1 MKQSFTKLIG
11 LCCTLSLTGL
21 SYAQEDVTATYLNN
35 PSFEADAGL
44 CTQDSEDK
52 VTESSDGLRGW
63 NIKPS
68 GWNITPPSEGKSLLI
83 NKDCFTDNGFG
94 PTTIADGDYAYYQR
108 FGWGSASSV
117 LSQATTKKLAAGE
130 YELTFVTKAFAANGA
145 TSFANINI
153 YDEADKSLGNTSF
166 ICEAAP
172 EHNNVMTNSEWTTHS
187 IKFIVDAD
195 TKITITAEM
204 SWGNGGSQ
212 IAYDNFKLT
221 KLPDGSYDP
230 DAPVIEGD
238 TEDKVSSPT
247 EGVITHDFVSE
258 TDMQKDLLQMLAN
271 SMQYAKN
278 IWFDCKDPNSKNEVC
293 GYFKAK
299 SAGQN
304 NEDGVRTNADF
315 SMICAFVYKYGKDK
329 VTLPAGM
336 TWDEVKDMA
345 MKSLVFG
352 YSTHKANKF
361 KITSNNAYWGS
372 VSSNDHV
379 WESSLWAMSLAYASH
394 FLSDEL
400 SEAQKTYV
408 YNMIKAE
415 CNYELQRSIPTGY
428 NGDTKAEENGWETNI
443 LACALGLYPN
453 DALAPQWFARLR
465 EFAINCYSQIDDAN
479 NNTVIDPEYDQT
491 TVKDLY
497 KGKNLY
503 DDYTLQN
510 HNYFHTSYQNVVM
523 QELGESYLAL
533 KLFQGEN
540 EKWKTNALM
549 HNNQNVMDEV
559 LCQLALADGE
569 LAMPNGND
577 WSMFL
582 YDQITSY
589 TTAACFL
596 RDPNAL
602 LLENLAYK
610 NIKARQTTTS
620 DGSWLLNSDIGPRRM
635 GVEGHRVM
643 MTYLMHELASTN
655 DLQPTTWSD
664 FSKKYE
670 AAKLFTSQNI
680 IRANTKDR
688 FSVFSWSNGLKSYTG
703 YIAAN
708 NPDKNKIIVPYKA
721 NNTGNIIG
729 WYTVNGKGTNA
740 SPLVSGIYNLEGNSY
755 TMNGKL
761 STNDNSLENNFTLY
775 STPGNAFIY
784 MDYVI
789 GKTSGTIT
797 SEQGGL
803 MAISV
808 DPFTKEQR
816 TLYYDNGR
824 FQSDGKQLKDF
835 KSQWVNIDNQVGII
849 TSDAENNMAFG
860 NRELNSSIYLAKIYP
875 SYNSQIQNFTKDQIV
890 DRRHIVYYSNINA
903 DLTKELSGKIYSLT
917 NKVPEGWNGVI
928 VTDTDN
934 ALYLLMSNYCGDIS
948 CTLND
953 ISTENGAPVFTAIT
967 TIKEDKASATF
978 RCDANHSVANSLRVF
993 VKGNDLQ
1000 AWQAENDSCA
1010 AYINNAGSNE
1020 QTANV
1025 TILYNGQNLNA
1036 EVPVKAAS
1044 CVLVSVKDGVI
1055 VYEDTEIKEDKESF
1069 RDVTALFLKNPSFEE
1084 DKTYGKTGSVTLGST
1099 TYNPCYIN
1107 DVPAVNSKWA
1117 QILPI
1122 EGWTNGNEL
1131 VSTGGSNFC
1140 VLYSMPYSTTMYCV
1154 SPSNVGNSA
1163 SIMAEPAINENCG
1176 ERCLSVLNSWDSGL
1190 NRITQKV
1197 TLPAGEYKLKFL
1209 MQYVCPNEMRH
1220 TGNDIITTT
1229 SDNINYSYCGI
1240 SYNGKSDYRY
1250 PQYANNWEE
1259 IVCPFT
1265 LDEPTEVTISMGLKT
1280 TASVGA
1286 ANNTRLYIDNVRL
1299 YSKEEVKTFEASVYN
1314 GTETPTKVL
1323 ITQNGNMEL
1332 EDNAIAY
1339 VESPEF
1345 TPSPDAQN
1353 IIVKQENGTY
1363 VCQNLTLT
1371 DKKAFYAP
1379 TDFTASKISYRYS
1392 HDYDCTWG
1400 ALVVPFALDATMIDE
1415 EDVTLYQPA
1424 TVVNDNFAKDEAY
1437 LSVQPLSSSLP
1448 ANTPVVFQTATQ
1460 GEDLHITAND
1470 INISATPQE
1479 MKTVITQDGYTLY
1492 GTYQPIS
1499 SIRQGDF
1506 ILDADKFIA
1515 TDSENTKLSPF
1526 RCYITAPADAEGIVT
1541 LKPHIGEVTGVHTV
1555 SADNANTDIHNINGM
1570 LIRHNVSPAEITD
1583 KLPDGIYIINGK
1595 KVHVQ

>member
-11 LCCTLSLTGL
+11 LCYTLSLAGL
-21 SYAQEDVTATYLNN
+21 SYAQENVTADYLNN
-35 PSFEADAGL
+35 PSFEADADL
-44 CTQDSEDK
+44 CNSNNQVS
-52 VTESSDGLRGW
+52 ESSDGLRGW
-63 NIKPS
+63 NVNPS
-68 GWNITPPSEGKSLLI
+68 GWSINPPSGGKSLLI
-83 NKDCFTDNGFG
+83 NQDCFTDNGFG
-94 PTTIADGDYAYYQR
+94 KTTIPDGSYAYYQR
-108 FGWGSASSV
+108 YGWGSASSS
-117 LSQATTKKLAAGE
+117 LSQTTTKALSAGE
-130 YELTFVTKAFAANGA
+130 YELTFATKAFAANNA
-145 TSFANINI
+145 STTASINV
-153 YDEADKSLGNTSF
+153 YDSSNKSLGNTSF
-166 ICEAAP
+166 VCEAGST
-172 EHNNVMTNSEWTTHS
+172 NIMTNSEWTTQS
-187 IKFIVDAD
+187 IKFIIDTD
-195 TKITITAEM
+195 TKITITAQM

-221 KLPDGSYDP
+221 KLPEGSYDP
-230 DAPVIEGD
+230 DAPVVEGD
-238 TEDKVSSPT
+238 TEDNVSSPT
-247 EGVITHDFVSE
+247 EGVITHDFVAE
-258 TDMQKDLLQMLAN
+258 EDMQKDLLQMLAN
-271 SMQYAKN
+271 SMTYAKN
-278 IWFDCKDPNSKNEVC
+278 IWYNCVSPNNKNEAC
-293 GYFKAK
+293 GYFQAN

-329 VTLPAGM
+329 VTLPAGI

-345 MKSLVFG
+345 MKSLIFG

-372 VSSNDHV
+372 VSASDCV

-394 FLSDEL
+394 FLSDDL
-400 SEAQKTYV
+400 SDTQKTYI

-479 NNTVIDPEYDQT
+479 NNTVIDPDYDQT

-549 HNNQNVMDEV
+549 HNNQKVMDEV

-589 TTAACFL
+589 TTMACFL

-610 NIKARQTTTS
+610 NIKARQTTTA

-643 MTYLMHELASTN
+643 MTYLMHEMATTDN
-655 DLQPTTWSD
+655 LQPTTWSD

-670 AAKLFTSQNI
+670 TAKLFTSQNI
-680 IRANTKDR
+680 VRANTKDR
-688 FSVFSWSNGLKSYTG
+688 FSVFSWSTGLNSYTG

-721 NNTGNIIG
+721 NNTGNILG

-784 MDYVI
+784 MDYVV
-789 GKTSGTIT
+789 GKTSGSIT
-797 SEQGGL
+797 SESGGL

-816 TLYYDNGR
+816 TIYSDYGR
-824 FQSDGKQLKDF
+824 FQSNGAQLRDF

-849 TSDAENNMAFG
+849 TSDTENNMAFG

-875 SYNSQIQNFTKDQIV
+875 SYSNNVQNFTKDQVI
-890 DRRHIVYYSNINA
+890 DRRHIVYYSNIDA
-903 DLTKELSGKIYSLT
+903 DMTKELSGKIYSLT
-917 NKVPEGWNGVI
+917 DKVPEGWNGVI
-928 VTDTDN
+928 VTDTDST
-934 ALYLLMSNYCGDIS
+934 LYLLMSNYCGNIS
-948 CTLND
+948 CSLSD
-953 ISTENGAPVFTAIT
+953 ITTANGAPVFTAIT
-967 TIKEDKASATF
+967 AINEDKASATF
-978 RCDANHSVANSLRVF
+978 RCDANHSVANSLHIF
-993 VKGNDLQ
+993 IKGSGIQ

-1010 AYINNAGSNE
+1010 AYIDNPGDAE
-1020 QTANV
+1020 QVANV
-1025 TILYNGQNLNA
+1025 TILYNGEKLNA
-1036 EVPVKAAS
+1036 NIPVDANS
-1044 CVLVSVKDGVI
+1044 RVFVSVKDGSI
-1055 VYEDTEIKEDKESF
+1055 IYEDALIKDEEENF
-1069 RDVTALFLKNPSFEE
+1069 HDVTALFLKNPSFEE
-1084 DKTYGKTGSVTLGST
+1084 DNTYGKTGSVTLGGT
-1099 TYNPCYIN
+1099 TYTPCYIN
-1107 DVPAVNSKWA
+1107 DVPAIDRRWA

-1122 EGWTNGNEL
+1122 KGWTNGNEL

-1140 VLYSMPYSTTMYCV
+1140 LLYSMPYSTTMYCV

-1163 SIMAEPAINENCG
+1163 SIMATPAMDENCG
-1176 ERCLSVLNSWDSGL
+1176 ERCLSILNSWDAGL
-1190 NRITQKV
+1190 NRITQTF

-1209 MQYVCPNEMRH
+1209 MQYVCQNEMRH
-1220 TGNDIITTT
+1220 TGNDVITTT
-1229 SDNINYSYCGI
+1229 SDNINYSFCGI
-1240 SYNGKSDYRY
+1240 SYNGKTDYHY

-1259 IVCPFT
+1259 IVCPFI
-1265 LDEPTEVTISMGLKT
+1265 LDEATEVTVSMGLKT

-1286 ANNTRLYIDNVRL
+1286 ANNTRLYIDNIRL
-1299 YSKEEVKTFEASVYN
+1299 YSKDEIKTFEASIYN
-1314 GTETPTKVL
+1314 GTNSPITTTV
-1323 ITQNGNMEL
+1323 TQNGNINL
-1332 EDNAIAY
+1332 EGNAIACIDD
-1339 VESPEF
+1339 PEY
-1345 TPSPDAQN
+1345 TPDANAKN

-1363 VCQNLTLT
+1363 ICPNLVLT
-1371 DKKAFYAP
+1371 DKEPFYTP
-1379 TDFTASKISYRYS
+1379 VDFTATKTEYTFNQ
-1392 HDYDCTWG
+1392 DEDCQWG
-1400 ALVVPFALDATMIDE
+1400 TLVLPFDLNTTMLSDE
-1415 EDVTLYQPA
+1415 NTVLYQP
-1424 TVVNDNFAKDEAY
+1424 TSVVPNNTANNEAY
-1437 LSVQPLSSSLP
+1437 LVVQPISTSQP
-1448 ANTPVVFQTATQ
+1448 ANTPFLFQTQ
-1460 GEDLHITAND
+1460 DKGEDVKITAID
-1470 INISATPQE
+1470 SKINTTPTE
-1479 MKTVITQDGYTLY
+1479 LTTTIGENGYSLC
-1492 GTYQPIS
+1492 GTYQTVS
-1499 SIRQGDF
+1499 SFEQNNNF
-1506 ILDADKFIA
+1506 ILKEDKFNIA
-1515 TDSENTKLSPF
+1515 STDNIKLSPF
-1526 RCYITAPADAEGIVT
+1526 RCYIIAPEATTGINT
-1541 LKPHIGEVTGVHTV
+1541 LIPHIGEVTGIKEI
-1555 SADNANTDIHNINGM
+1555 SIDNQNANIHNINGM
-1570 LIRHNVSPAEITD
+1570 LIRQNVKAAEITEQ
-1583 KLPDGIYIINGK
+1583 LPSGIYIINGK
-1595 KVHVQ
+1595 KVRIQKRF